1 MSISKKI
8 KFLSSF
14 GVLLTC
20 TNLSSAC
27 HLVSN
32 NTNSYEFQA
41 DTKNYTSEQFFYLL
55 DRQVV
60 NNLIKINNKFI
71 YQIQYE
77 NNQKIESNKFDLNKN
92 KLINLFFRPTNHFD
106 FKEAKRVNIDDVIA
120 IPTEIDFEKDN
131 SYTIRT
137 KFENLYPNETIK
149 PNIHYLYSMLNDQ
162 SSYWKNIFPEFI
174 PPKKLRIESFKNNN
188 KQIEIY
194 EHIINFYLRAFRFGK
209 EYRVS
214 INEIEKINDNL
225 LALKLKNYSD
235 NQDLTTL
242 YLGNFFEYSTI
253 NPSYSFKNTSE
264 NITFN
269 EYISDP
275 ELLINASAL
284 NFTSFDSLLE
294 NGNNFNAKGFN
305 YLISNEKEMFYVEV
319 PDYKKTEDIA
329 YWIEIPK
336 ADDGD
341 SQFAEFVPEG
351 NVAKIYV
358 HVQKMPHGD
367 FVKYPWYS
375 VDFNSHHH
383 LMSNYKTIQ
392 NGEIVNW
399 DYKKNNF
406 TDYKT
411 VSREF
416 IQGIID
422 QLQDKLKNNLSI
434 WDGRRQNQIEAYEMY
449 EGSKKSG
456 LSWSLYWFSFLLNDE
471 ILKYMIARDED
482 FNSSIKYVELRV
494 KSFENPGKLIINLWF
509 YDYNNKEIKFEF
521 GNTFELKGFKGSV

>member
-1 MSISKKI
+1 
-8 KFLSSF
+8 
-14 GVLLTC
+14 
-20 TNLSSAC
+20 
-27 HLVSN
+27 
-32 NTNSYEFQA
+32 
-41 DTKNYTSEQFFYLL
+41 
-55 DRQVV
+55 
-60 NNLIKINNKFI
+60 
-71 YQIQYE
+71 
-77 NNQKIESNKFDLNKN
+77 
-92 KLINLFFRPTNHFD
+92 
-106 FKEAKRVNIDDVIA
+106 
-120 IPTEIDFEKDN
+120 
-131 SYTIRT
+131 
-137 KFENLYPNETIK
+137 
-149 PNIHYLYSMLNDQ
+149 
-162 SSYWKNIFPEFI
+162 
-174 PPKKLRIESFKNNN
+174 
-188 KQIEIY
+188 
-194 EHIINFYLRAFRFGK
+194 
-209 EYRVS
+209 
-214 INEIEKINDNL
+214 
-225 LALKLKNYSD
+225 
-235 NQDLTTL
+235 
-242 YLGNFFEYSTI
+242 
-253 NPSYSFKNTSE
+253 
-264 NITFN
+264 
-269 EYISDP
+269 
-275 ELLINASAL
+275 
-284 NFTSFDSLLE
+284 
-294 NGNNFNAKGFN
+294 
-305 YLISNEKEMFYVEV
+305 
-319 PDYKKTEDIA
+319 
-329 YWIEIPK
+329 
-336 ADDGD
+336 
-341 SQFAEFVPEG
+341 
-351 NVAKIYV
+351 
-358 HVQKMPHGD
+358 MPHGD